1 MLPLLATQERT
12 AREVLSPAAYD
23 YYATGSGDETTLD
36 EAGAAWRRYRLRPR
50 VLRDVTSVDTSVELF
65 GQRLETPV
73 LVAPTAFH
81 QGAHPDGEVATAV
94 GTAAAGSLLILSSRS
109 TKRLEEVAAV
119 AGPWWFQVYV
129 FNDHRVTD
137 GLVRRAVDGGAG
149 ALVLTVDTPYTG
161 IKKRPSAGAPQ
172 QGGPPVTD
180 EQFLVNF
187 AEHLD
192 PADPDPFEAANQ
204 SPAVT
209 FDTLHGLAGHGLPVL
224 AKGVLRGDD
233 ATACVEAGAAGIIVS
248 NHGGRQFDR
257 AVATAE
263 ALPEVVAAVGGRVP
277 VLVDGGIRSGL
288 DALTALALGA
298 DAVLVGRPVLWA
310 LAAGGATAVTAAL
323 NALTSDLA
331 HVLALSGATSAAA
344 VPRDLAAPHRP

>member
-1 MLPLLATQERT
+1 MLPLLALHERT
-12 AREVLSPAAYD
+12 AQDVLSPAAFD

-36 EAGAAWRRYRLRPR
+36 EAGEAWLRYRLRPR
-50 VLRDVTSVDTSVELF
+50 VLRDVTGVDTSVELF
-65 GQRLETPV
+65 GQRLRTPV

-81 QGAHPDGEVATAV
+81 QGAHPEGEVATAA
-94 GTAAAGSLLILSSRS
+94 GTAAAGSLLTLSSR
-109 TKRLEEVAAV
+109 TTRRIEDVAAA

-129 FNDHRVTD
+129 FHDRGVTD
-137 GLVRRAVDGGAG
+137 GLVGRAVGNGASG
-149 ALVLTVDTPYTG
+149 LVLTVDTPYTG

-192 PADPDPFEAANQ
+192 PADPDPFTSANQ

-209 FDTLHGLAGHGLPVL
+209 FDTLGELTRHGVPVL

-233 ATACVEAGAAGIIVS
+233 AAACVEAGAAGIIVS
-248 NHGGRQFDR
+248 THGGRQLDR
-257 AVATAE
+257 TIATAD
-263 ALPEVVAAVGGRVP
+263 ALPEVVEAVAGRVP

-288 DALTALALGA
+288 DVLTALALGA
-298 DAVLVGRPVLWA
+298 NAVLVGRPILWA
-310 LAAGGATAVTAAL
+310 LAAGGAQAVTAAL
-323 NALTSDLA
+323 NALTADLE

-344 VPRDLAAPHRP
+344 VPRDLAARRP